1 MRVGGR
7 SVNLQLSLNK
17 AQFRRPQLSE
27 KKPFVGG
34 GVDTVCCSSSLCSS
48 VGGLP
53 HGFSSFQDQNIVRPA
68 HGFCFTKLRSSD
80 FTLWNVFFLVSS
92 LGLFKKPQ
100 DETPRQVAPTPPSG
114 TRSHW
119 KEKKSSSTASECSI
133 NLCFGNAQFD
143 SLPKPPNFFFNLNF
157 D

>member
-1 MRVGGR
+1 MGSNFWLNLGKTVEHFAVRLRWKKKTIGGIWLVTVRVGGR

-114 TRSHW
+114 TRSH
-119 KEKKSSSTASECSI
+119 
-133 NLCFGNAQFD
+133 
-143 SLPKPPNFFFNLNF
+143 
-157 D
+157 